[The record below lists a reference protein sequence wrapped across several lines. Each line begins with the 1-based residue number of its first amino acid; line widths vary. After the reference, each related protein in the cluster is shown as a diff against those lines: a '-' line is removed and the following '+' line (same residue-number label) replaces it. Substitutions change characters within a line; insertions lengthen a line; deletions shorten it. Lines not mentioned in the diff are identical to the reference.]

1 MKYLKKKIQEASE
14 LRNKDYPD
22 SMDKLETAYKG
33 LVTEKQ
39 NYEQLLALGVD
50 ENGQQLSK
58 IQKYEIEKIWI
69 TMGNYAKKQGV
80 ELKLDVTLNNSISGT
95 YDLTFTV
102 QGGYIQI
109 ADFLTDVEN
118 DSTLVFKLENFKMTP
133 GSATEIETTDAN
145 GQTVSTTVSAE
156 DNLMATFVCKDVNL
170 NISGVEGSS
179 NNTEIETTDANGQT
193 VSTTV
198 SAEDNLMATFVC
210 KDVNLNISGVEG
222 SSNNTENETT
232 DSSTTD
238 SSTSTNGASNTTGNT
253 TNTNNTSNTT
263 GNTTSTNS
271 TSNTTNTTNTSN
283 TTGNTTN

>member
-1 MKYLKKKIQEASE
+1 MRKLLLILLALGLLVLAGYTVVYGITIGDLTINSVTDIKEENEILEKKIQEASE

-156 DNLMATFVCKDVNL
+156 DNLMATV
-170 NISGVEGSS
+170 
-179 NNTEIETTDANGQT
+179 
-193 VSTTV
+193 
-198 SAEDNLMATFVC
+198 VC

>member
-1 MKYLKKKIQEASE
+1 MRKLLLILLALGLLVLAGYTVVYGITIGDLTINSVTDIKEENEILEKKIQEASE
-14 LRNKDYPD
+14 LRNKYYPD

-179 NNTEIETTDANGQT
+179 NNTE
-193 VSTTV
+193 
-198 SAEDNLMATFVC
+198 
-210 KDVNLNISGVEG
+210 
-222 SSNNTENETT
+222 NETT

-253 TNTNNTSNTT
+253 TN
-263 GNTTSTNS
+263 
-271 TSNTTNTTNTSN
+271 
-283 TTGNTTN
+283 

>member
-1 MKYLKKKIQEASE
+1 MRKLLLILLALGLLVLAGYTVVYGITIGDLTINSVTDIKEENEILEKKIQEASE

-33 LVTEKQ
+33 LATEKQ

-179 NNTEIETTDANGQT
+179 NNTE
-193 VSTTV
+193 
-198 SAEDNLMATFVC
+198 
-210 KDVNLNISGVEG
+210 
-222 SSNNTENETT
+222 NETT